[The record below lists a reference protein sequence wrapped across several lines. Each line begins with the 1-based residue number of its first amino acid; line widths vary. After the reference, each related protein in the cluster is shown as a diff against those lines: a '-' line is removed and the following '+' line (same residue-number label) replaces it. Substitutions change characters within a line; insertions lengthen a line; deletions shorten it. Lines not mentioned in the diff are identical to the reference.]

1 MGHPV
6 GGTPK
11 IKLNPTKV
19 HKLMEHPVLSS
30 ACLILIRVM
39 HLNLKERVTVARDEK
54 QWRAENR
61 MSRELH
67 TMFVG
72 SV

>member
-1 MGHPV
+1 
-6 GGTPK
+6 
-11 IKLNPTKV
+11 
-19 HKLMEHPVLSS
+19 MEHPVLSS